1 MAAEALLRPQSAGT
15 AVLAVG
21 SVEQGGGQVGIGG
34 TGCNIFLKVQS
45 AQFNLSQSVVDT
57 TGDGDSFATYDHNNE
72 LRGQISFR
80 GFMVA
85 DNHIGIE
92 SLINPT
98 AGSTDDK
105 NPYRVTFTAG
115 VGSAA
120 RRYKF
125 KMMVSN
131 VVIDWNRVAGLIGVA
146 IQGQLTGNVDSTY
159 AFSEE

>member
-15 AVLAVG
+15 AVLVSGGAESQG
-21 SVEQGGGQVGIGG
+21 SGRIGVDG
-34 TGCNIFLKVQS
+34 TYIFLKVQS
-45 AQFNLSQSVVDT
+45 AQFNLSQSVIDT

-80 GFMVA
+80 GFMIA

-92 SLINPT
+92 SLVNPT
-98 AGSTDDK
+98 AGSTADK
-105 NPYRVTFTAG
+105 NPFQVTFTPG
-115 VGSAA
+115 VGSAT
-120 RRYKF
+120 RKYKF